1 MKVILTE
8 GQVERLKSVLKEGV
22 DNRYNREITIE
33 FDYYKAKYKGLPID
47 FVEPTKI
54 RVSFNIEIEARS
66 WGIKDIEINGIS
78 GPESVEVLI
87 SYYGANDEELED
99 WYVFHLDWDKL
110 IKTDERNG
118 FISIGDIMEVTLGN
132 DAEGRL
138 LVTKMELPLNK
149 L

>member
-8 GQVERLKSVLKEGV
+8 GQVERLKSVLKEGM
-22 DNRYNREITIE
+22 DNRYNTEISIE

-47 FVEPTKI
+47 YIQPVKI
-54 RVSFNIEIEARS
+54 RVSYDIEIEARS
-66 WGIKDIEINGIS
+66 WGIKGIEINGVR

-87 SYYGANDEELED
+87 QYYGNNDEEFED
-99 WYVFHLDWDKL
+99 WYVLHLDWANL
-110 IKTDERNG
+110 IEITERG
-118 FISIGDIMEVTLGN
+118 DTIVVGDIMEVSLGN

-138 LVTKMELPLNK
+138 LVTKMELPIHK